1 MMDFSL
7 NTLWNN
13 IIRRGSNSG
22 LTEIEFLEREIQ
34 AWLTSEKRNMM
45 LAGKRYYDGEHD
57 ILNKQRQAVDE
68 CGNMRTIN
76 GLPNNQIVDNRY
88 VELVEQKVNY
98 LLAKPVEV
106 KTEDE
111 NYGKKLDKI
120 FNNIFRKRMKN
131 LGIDILN
138 CGIGYLHPYIKE
150 DGTFAI
156 KRFNPEE
163 ILPFWKD
170 EEHEIIDS
178 FIRIYPVSVY
188 EGKQKKIIQKADY
201 YTKQGIKHY
210 VYENQNLVPDVE
222 KQEEAYLNINEN
234 PFTWSKIPLVAF
246 KYNQREIPL
255 IKRVKCLQDAL
266 NILLSNYSDNMM
278 EDIRS
283 TVLILEGYEGEDLA
297 TFRKNLLAYGV
308 VKVGTDE
315 RKGDVREL
323 RIEVNAANYDL
334 IIKLIK
340 KAIIENGSGFDAKDD
355 RMSNNPNQMNIRSI
369 YSDIDLDAN
378 GMELEI
384 QSSLEQL
391 MFFVNIYLNITNNT
405 QNENEVQFIFS
416 RDTPINEAEVIENC
430 RNSIGII
437 SKETIISNHPW
448 TKDTQEEMGRLKKE
462 TDEQMEDYV
471 SNTLKEKK
479 DE

>member
-1 MMDFSL
+1 MDFSL

-13 IIRRGSNSG
+13 IIRHGSNSG

-45 LAGKRYYDGEHD
+45 LVGKRYYDGGHD

-391 MFFVNIYLNITNNT
+391 MFFVNTYLNITNNT

>member
-1 MMDFSL
+1 
-7 NTLWNN
+7 
-13 IIRRGSNSG
+13 
-22 LTEIEFLEREIQ
+22 
-34 AWLTSEKRNMM
+34 
-45 LAGKRYYDGEHD
+45 
-57 ILNKQRQAVDE
+57 
-68 CGNMRTIN
+68 MRTIN

-188 EGKQKKIIQKADY
+188 EGKQKKTIQKADY

-210 VYENQNLVPDVE
+210 VYENQNLVPDIE
-222 KQEEAYLNINEN
+222 KQEEAYLNINEK

-246 KYNQREIPL
+246 KYNQHEIPL

-283 TVLILEGYEGEDLA
+283 TVLILEGYEGEELA

-315 RKGDVREL
+315 RKGDVRAL

-355 RMSNNPNQMNIRSI
+355 RMNNNPNQMNIRSI

-391 MFFVNIYLNITNNT
+391 MFFVNTYLNITNNT

-448 TKDTQEEMGRLKKE
+448 TKDTQDEITKLKKE

>member
-1 MMDFSL
+1 MDFSL

-57 ILNKQRQAVDE
+57 ILSKQRQAVDE

-391 MFFVNIYLNITNNT
+391 MFFVNTYLNITNNT

-448 TKDTQEEMGRLKKE
+448 TKDTQEEMGRLKKR
-462 TDEQMEDYV
+462 
-471 SNTLKEKK
+471 NG
-479 DE
+479 

>member
-1 MMDFSL
+1 MDFSL

-57 ILNKQRQAVDE
+57 ILSKQRQAVDE

-76 GLPNNQIVDNRY
+76 GLPNNKIVDNRY

-131 LGIDILN
+131 LGVDILN

-150 DGTFAI
+150 DGTFAM

-222 KQEEAYLNINEN
+222 KQEEAYLNINET

-391 MFFVNIYLNITNNT
+391 MFFVNTYLNITNNT

>member
-57 ILNKQRQAVDE
+57 ILSKQRQAVDE

-391 MFFVNIYLNITNNT
+391 MFFVNTYLNITNNT

>member
-1 MMDFSL
+1 MNLMTMLS
-7 NTLWNN
+7 N
-13 IIRRGSNSG
+13 IIRSG
-22 LTEIEFLEREIQ
+22 KESEMTETEFLEQELKS
-34 AWLTSEKRNMM
+34 WLTSEKRNMM
-45 LAGKRYYDGEHD
+45 LVGKNYFDGNHD
-57 ILNKQRQAVDE
+57 ILHKQRQSVDE

-76 GLPNNQIVDNRY
+76 NLPNNQIVDNRY

-188 EGKQKKIIQKADY
+188 EGKQKKTIQKADY

-222 KQEEAYLNINEN
+222 KQEEAYLNINEK

-246 KYNQREIPL
+246 KYNQHEIPL

-283 TVLILEGYEGEDLA
+283 TVLILEGYEGEELA

-315 RKGDVREL
+315 RKGDVRAL

-391 MFFVNIYLNITNNT
+391 MFFVNTYLNITNNT

-448 TKDTQEEMGRLKKE
+448 TKDTQDEIEKLKKE

>member
-1 MMDFSL
+1 MDFSL

-57 ILNKQRQAVDE
+57 ILSKQRQAVDE

-391 MFFVNIYLNITNNT
+391 MFFVNTYLNITNNT

>member
-1 MMDFSL
+1 MNLMTMLS
-7 NTLWNN
+7 N
-13 IIRRGSNSG
+13 IIKNGKESEM
-22 LTEIEFLEREIQ
+22 TETEFLEQELKS
-34 AWLTSEKRNMM
+34 WLTSEKRNMM
-45 LAGKRYYDGEHD
+45 LVGKNYFDGNHD
-57 ILNKQRQAVDE
+57 ILQKQRQAVDD

-131 LGIDILN
+131 LGVDILN

-178 FIRIYPVSVY
+178 FVRIYPVSVY
-188 EGKQKKIIQKADY
+188 EGKQKKTIQKADY

-222 KQEEAYLNINEN
+222 KQEEAYLNINEK

-283 TVLILEGYEGEDLA
+283 TVLILEGYEGEELA

-315 RKGDVREL
+315 RKGDVRAL
-323 RIEVNAANYDL
+323 RIEVNAANYEL

-391 MFFVNIYLNITNNT
+391 MFFVNTYLNITNNT

-448 TKDTQEEMGRLKKE
+448 TKDTQDEIEKLKKE

>member
-1 MMDFSL
+1 MDFSL

-57 ILNKQRQAVDE
+57 ILSKQRQAVDE

-170 EEHEIIDS
+170 EEHEIIES

-391 MFFVNIYLNITNNT
+391 MFFVNTYLNITNNT

>member
-1 MMDFSL
+1 MNLMTMLS
-7 NTLWNN
+7 N
-13 IIRRGSNSG
+13 IIRNGKESEM
-22 LTEIEFLEREIQ
+22 TETEFLEQELKS
-34 AWLTSEKRNMM
+34 WLTSEKRNMM
-45 LAGKRYYDGEHD
+45 LVGKNYFDGNHD
-57 ILNKQRQAVDE
+57 ILHKQRQAVDA
-68 CGNMRTIN
+68 CGNMRAIN

-106 KTEDE
+106 KTKDE

-120 FNNIFRKRMKN
+120 FNSIFRKRMKN
-131 LGIDILN
+131 LGVDILN

-178 FIRIYPVSVY
+178 FVRIYPVSVY
-188 EGKQKKIIQKADY
+188 EGKQKKTIQKADY

-222 KQEEAYLNINEN
+222 KQEEAYLNINEK

-283 TVLILEGYEGEDLA
+283 TVLILEGYEGEELA

-315 RKGDVREL
+315 RKGDVRAL

-355 RMSNNPNQMNIRSI
+355 RMNNNPNQMNIRSI
-369 YSDIDLDAN
+369 YLDIDLDAN

-391 MFFVNIYLNITNNT
+391 MFFVNTYLNITNNT

-448 TKDTQEEMGRLKKE
+448 TKDTQDEIEKLKKE